1 MAHEQAPAA
10 LDILLVEDSD
20 DDVAMVRRVFSKVGI
35 PCGLHTARD
44 GQEAL
49 DYLFRRGKDRDA
61 PAPDLVLLDLRL
73 PTVGGLDVLRR
84 MRTDQGLSAI
94 PVVVLT
100 GSEDEEDLREC
111 MALGAEGYLVKP
123 FKVGNVRDI
132 LIEVR
137 CYWASLGRVR
147 AH

>member
-10 LDILLVEDSD
+10 LDIRLVEDSD

-49 DYLFRRGKDRDA
+49 DYLLRRGEDRDA

-100 GSEDEEDLREC
+100 GSKDDKDFREC

-123 FKVGNVRDI
+123 VKVGDVGDI

-137 CYWASLGRVR
+137 NYWASLGRAR

>member
-1 MAHEQAPAA
+1 
-10 LDILLVEDSD
+10 
-20 DDVAMVRRVFSKVGI
+20 
-35 PCGLHTARD
+35 
-44 GQEAL
+44 
-49 DYLFRRGKDRDA
+49 
-61 PAPDLVLLDLRL
+61 
-73 PTVGGLDVLRR
+73 
-84 MRTDQGLSAI
+84 MRTDQGLSTI

-100 GSEDEEDLREC
+100 GSKDDEDLREC

-132 LIEVR
+132 LTEVQ

>member
-1 MAHEQAPAA
+1 
-10 LDILLVEDSD
+10 
-20 DDVAMVRRVFSKVGI
+20 
-35 PCGLHTARD
+35 LHIARD
-44 GQEAL
+44 GPEAL
-49 DYLFRRGKDRDA
+49 DYLFRRGEDRDA

-73 PTVGGLDVLRR
+73 PTVDGLNVLRR

-147 AH
+147 AN

>member
-1 MAHEQAPAA
+1 MPGEQVRAA

-20 DDVAMVRRVFSKVGI
+20 DDAAMVRRVFSKVGI

-49 DYLFRRGKDRDA
+49 DYLFRRGEDRDA

-100 GSEDEEDLREC
+100 GSKDDEDLREC

-132 LIEVR
+132 LIEVQ
-137 CYWASLGRVR
+137 CCWASLGRVR

>member
-1 MAHEQAPAA
+1 MPGEQVRPA
-10 LDILLVEDSD
+10 LDILLVEDS
-20 DDVAMVRRVFSKVGI
+20 DDVAMVRRVFSKVAI
-35 PCGLHTARD
+35 PCGLHVARD
-44 GQEAL
+44 GREAL
-49 DYLFRRGKDRDA
+49 DYLFRRGQDRDA

-73 PTVGGLDVLRR
+73 PAVGGLDVLRR

-94 PVVVLT
+94 PIVVLT
-100 GSEDEEDLREC
+100 GSNDEKDLREC

-132 LIEVR
+132 LIEVQ
-137 CYWASLGRVR
+137 CYWAGLGRAR